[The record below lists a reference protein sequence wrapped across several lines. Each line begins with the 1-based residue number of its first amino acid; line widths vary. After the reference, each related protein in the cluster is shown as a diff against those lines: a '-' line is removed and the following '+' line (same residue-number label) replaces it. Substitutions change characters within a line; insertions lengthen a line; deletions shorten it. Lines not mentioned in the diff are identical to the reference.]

1 MSWMHEK
8 MDKLTFIN
16 KVQEARE
23 EWQRL
28 MAEVGMSR
36 MTEPGL
42 PDGWSV
48 KDVIAHITWYE
59 REMIGM
65 LKAMALEGSDL
76 WQLPQDER
84 NVPIHEENKDR
95 PLEEVLSEAERVYD
109 ELFEAIKLLSDDELS
124 DPSHFR
130 GMPSEWAPWDVMA
143 GNTYKHYHQHI
154 PDIRAWLEET
164 KETT

>member
-1 MSWMHEK
+1 MNK
-8 MDKLTFIN
+8 RMDKLSFIN

-23 EWQRL
+23 EWQSL
-28 MAEVGMSR
+28 IEEVDKPR
-36 MTEPGL
+36 MIEPGL
-42 PDGWSV
+42 PGGWSV

-84 NVPIHEENKDR
+84 NIPIYEQNKDL
-95 PLEEVLSEAERVYD
+95 PLEEVLSEAEQVYD
-109 ELFEAIKLLSDDELS
+109 QLYQAIASLSDDELS

-130 GMPSEWAPWDVMA
+130 HMPSEWIPWDVMA

-154 PDIRAWLEET
+154 PDIRAWLEEAIEST
-164 KETT
+164 

>member
-1 MSWMHEK
+1 

-23 EWQRL
+23 EWQSL
-28 MAEVGMSR
+28 LTEVDRSR

-42 PDGWSV
+42 PGGWSV

-65 LKAMALEGSDL
+65 LKARALEGSDL
-76 WQLPQDER
+76 WQLPQEKR
-84 NVPIHEENKDR
+84 NVPIYEENKDR
-95 PLEEVLSEAERVYD
+95 PLEEVLSEAEQVYD
-109 ELFEAIKLLSDDELS
+109 QLFEAIASLSDDELV

-130 GMPSEWAPWDVMA
+130 DMPSEWAPWDVMA
-143 GNTYKHYHQHI
+143 GNTYEHYHQHI
-154 PDIRAWLEET
+154 PDIRAWLEKSQEST
-164 KETT
+164 Y